1 MNHISVLVALLI
13 GTLVIAFIVIL
24 AIPRKHVL
32 KDTCTTDSDC
42 GIHNKCIFSPDDNRR
57 VCVEDSTIDC
67 DIQKSLT
74 ECDLSDNTSCSKCIQ
89 QPPFR
94 CLVVDKDHPYHW
106 KQGDDVVKIPDS
118 KPGKGWCLPPVVD
131 KNQCNSATSNA
142 ILVDK
147 GDHYEWECLCN
158 DSTVVGQET
167 VGGDCNVVTGCGYPN
182 DGNIFVPV
190 ATKCS
195 SDTDCDKDD
204 YKIPDD
210 TEWLPYCGNPDGSK
224 GKGTANQCWVPWGS
238 KAGRK
243 INPSEYGMCQCR
255 SGLAPLRK
263 KIGENRW
270 ELSCAKDLCSPG
282 KTIPDG
288 VGGTKCDCKANE
300 LKGYI
305 ECPNDVQDEWKNT
318 CTTHHQC
325 IKDPCA
331 PAGSWDVDKLRC
343 DCPGVTDTSQGNIYN
358 AVGHR
363 CEDVCIVDG
372 GQDLCS
378 PRGTCVI
385 DPTSGGKVNGKGY
398 CIDCKAPFTQ
408 DSTHMCGGDVPK
420 PDPPSSCF
428 TGDSLITMADGSTKR
443 LDSFTGGERVQSG
456 LDPTKSTVVWFLDIS
471 REGTQPMIGF
481 NGLRPFATTR
491 HCFIGKDTK
500 RVCFD
505 PEDAMLWKNWSDT
518 PQKLDE
524 GIILHGD
531 NKVFDIKMEEY
542 TGKVYNLI
550 TTDHTYVVNGL
561 PVHDDIMEYNKH
573 PRESMLLFEFLQN
586 VLKKTGIS
594 KIREERDNNR
604 LPQLLDQE
612 WEIYDFEYNGEDTN
626 NLVSFENS
634 VRKFFTDMP
643 WLVDAADHLWKVRL
657 LEVKNMLQ
665 PVIE

>member
-13 GTLVIAFIVIL
+13 GTLVITFIVIL

-94 CLVVDKDHPYHW
+94 CLVVDKDHPYNW

-131 KNQCNSATSNA
+131 KNRCNSATSNA

-147 GDHYEWECLCN
+147 GDQYEWECLCN
-158 DSTVVGQET
+158 DSTVVGQDKP
-167 VGGDCNVVTGCGYPN
+167 GGDCNVVTGCGYIPGY
-182 DGNIFVPV
+182 GNVYVPV
-190 ATKCS
+190 ETTCS
-195 SDTDCDKDD
+195 SDTDCSKDD
-204 YKIPDD
+204 YKIPGD
-210 TEWLPYCGNPDGSK
+210 TDWSPYCGNPDGSPSK
-224 GKGTANQCWVPWGS
+224 GKGTTNQCWVPWGS
-238 KAGRK
+238 EAGHK
-243 INPSEYGMCQCR
+243 INPSEYGMCQCKK
-255 SGLAPLRK
+255 GYKPLRQ
-263 KIGENRW
+263 KIGDNRY
-270 ELSCAKDLCSPG
+270 ELQCVTDTCAPG
-282 KTIPDG
+282 KKSTTDDS
-288 VGGTKCDCKANE
+288 CDCPEGFIKCPEDVQGGYKEQCANE
-300 LKGYI
+300 
-305 ECPNDVQDEWKNT
+305 P
-318 CTTHHQC
+318 QC
-325 IKDPCA
+325 MTDPCA
-331 PAGSWDVDKLRC
+331 PNGHWDQQQGICVC
-343 DCPGVTDTSQGNIYN
+343 TGATFTSRGFQAN
-358 AVGHR
+358 AVGAI
-363 CEDVCIVDG
+363 CEDVCIVG
-372 GQDLCS
+372 GKDLCS
-378 PRGTCVI
+378 PRGTCI
-385 DPTSGGKVNGKGY
+385 LNPTSGKLSGKSGGAGY
-398 CIDCKAPFTQ
+398 CVDCKAPFTQ
-408 DSTHMCGGDVPK
+408 DPSHMCGGDIPR
-420 PDPPSSCF
+420 PHPSSCF
-428 TGDSLITMADGSTKR
+428 TGESLVTMTDGSTKR

-491 HCFIGKDTK
+491 HCFIGKNTK

-531 NKVFDIKMEEY
+531 KKVLDIKMEEY

-550 TTDHTYVVNGL
+550 TTDHTYIVNGL

-626 NLVSFENS
+626 NLV
-634 VRKFFTDMP
+634 
-643 WLVDAADHLWKVRL
+643 
-657 LEVKNMLQ
+657 
-665 PVIE
+665 VIREFC

>member
-1 MNHISVLVALLI
+1 MNRASIFILVLI
-13 GTLVIAFIVIL
+13 GILIITFVVII

-32 KDTCTTDSDC
+32 KDQCNTDSDC
-42 GIHNKCIFSPDDNRR
+42 AVHNKCLFSPDDNRK
-57 VCVEDSTIDC
+57 VCVADSTIDC

-74 ECDLSDNTSCSKCIQ
+74 ECDLSDSTSCSKCVQ
-89 QPPFR
+89 QPPFK
-94 CLVVDKDHPYHW
+94 CIVVDKDNPYQW
-106 KQGDDVVKIPDS
+106 KQGTETVKIPDS

-131 KNQCNSATSNA
+131 KNLCNPATSNA

-147 GDHYEWECLCN
+147 GDHYDWECLCN
-158 DSTVVGQET
+158 DPAVVGQEIA
-167 VGGDCNVVTGCGYPN
+167 GGNCNSVTGCSYPDN
-182 DGNIFVPV
+182 GNIYVPV
-190 ATKCS
+190 VTNPPCS
-195 SDTDCDKDD
+195 SDKDCDKPE
-204 YKIPDD
+204 YKIPGDSD
-210 TEWLPYCGNPDGSK
+210 WPPYCRQPDGSAPDPK
-224 GKGTANQCWVPWGS
+224 GKTNQCWVPWGS
-238 KAGRK
+238 EAGQK
-243 INPSEYGMCQCR
+243 INPSEYGMCNCE
-255 SGLAPLRK
+255 SGYKPLRQ
-263 KIGENRW
+263 KIGDKRY
-270 ELSCAKDLCSPG
+270 ELQCVTDSCAPG
-282 KTIPDG
+282 KKSATDDS
-288 VGGTKCDCKANE
+288 CDCPAD
-300 LKGYI
+300 GYI
-305 ECPNDVQDEWKNT
+305 KCPQDVQDGYKEQCATNP
-318 CTTHHQC
+318 QC
-325 IKDPCA
+325 IRDPCA
-331 PAGSWDVDKLRC
+331 PNGHWDPNQGICVC
-343 DCPGVTDTSQGNIYN
+343 TGTFTSRGGQAN
-358 AVGHR
+358 AVGAI
-363 CEDVCIVDG
+363 CEDVCTSG
-372 GQDLCS
+372 GENICS

-385 DPTSGGKVNGKGY
+385 NPASGKLNGKSGGSGY
-398 CIDCKAPFTQ
+398 CVDCKAPFKQ
-408 DSTHMCGGDVPK
+408 DSTHMCGGTVPK
-420 PDPPSSCF
+420 PDPSSCF

-471 REGTQPMIGF
+471 RESTQPMIGF
-481 NGLRPFATTR
+481 NGLSPFATTR
-491 HCFIGKDTK
+491 HCFIGKNTK

-531 NKVFDIKMEEY
+531 TKVSDIKMEEY

-612 WEIYDFEYNGEDTN
+612 WEMYDFEYNGEDTN
-626 NLVSFENS
+626 NLSSFEKS

-665 PVIE
+665 TAIA